1 MFAVVFVFSNRCI
14 DFYFYYFF
22 IYLLLFFYYFQPLNG
37 LASESDNVWPSIPVP
52 QTAPIPICNGCGTSS
67 DGMMLMPS
75 SLGKTVQKYGE

>member
-1 MFAVVFVFSNRCI
+1 MFAVVVFVFSNRCI
-14 DFYFYYFF
+14 VFGGFC
-22 IYLLLFFYYFQPLNG
+22 YFQPLNG

-52 QTAPIPICNGCGTSS
+52 PTAPIPICNGCGTSS